1 MANFKKFMVVPYVN
15 KIEKPSDSFIENA
28 DKSMSEIIENSEIAD
43 DLKMKLYHKNL
54 NKFLLKYDP
63 ETYGV
68 TPVLAKL
75 AQNVT
80 NFIERNKSES
90 KSAIKEEM
98 IDPPAK
104 SFKKENNDF
113 VDDMSFYPN
122 DKNYDTNT
130 DNYRLFYETQTP
142 STINKTLFND
152 KISPEI
158 NKIETQEQT
167 NNLIDLYEQNTNPAA
182 STRSKSEATHS
193 SGRFGD
199 KTPTKIHPP
208 VKITIPNQRVQ
219 HSPKQKSVQKGN
231 GRESVPKWATKK
243 FL

>member
-1 MANFKKFMVVPYVN
+1 MVVPYVN

-28 DKSMSEIIENSEIAD
+28 DKGMSDIIENSEIAD
-43 DLKMKLYHKNL
+43 DLKMKLYHQNL

-80 NFIERNKSES
+80 NFLERNTSES
-90 KSAIKEEM
+90 NLATKKET
-98 IDPPAK
+98 IDPPAN

-130 DNYRLFYETQTP
+130 DYYRLFNETP

-152 KISPEI
+152 KVSPEI
-158 NKIETQEQT
+158 KKTETQEQT
-167 NNLIDLYEQNTNPAA
+167 NNLIDFYEQNTNPAA
-182 STRSKSEATHS
+182 NTRSKSEATHS

-199 KTPTKIHPP
+199 KTPIKILPP
-208 VKITIPNQRVQ
+208 VKITYPNQGVQ
-219 HSPKQKSVQKGN
+219 HSHKNKSSQKGN
-231 GRESVPKWATKK
+231 GRESFPKWATKK

>member
-1 MANFKKFMVVPYVN
+1 MVVPYVN

-28 DKSMSEIIENSEIAD
+28 DKSMSDIIENSEMAD

-80 NFIERNKSES
+80 NFLERKTSES
-90 KSAIKEEM
+90 NLAIKKEM
-98 IDPPAK
+98 IDPPAN

-130 DNYRLFYETQTP
+130 DYYRLFNETP

-152 KISPEI
+152 KVSPEI
-158 NKIETQEQT
+158 KKTETQEQT

-199 KTPTKIHPP
+199 KTPIKIQPP
-208 VKITIPNQRVQ
+208 VKITFPNQAVQ
-219 HSPKQKSVQKGN
+219 HSPKKKSLQKGN
-231 GRESVPKWATKK
+231 GRESFPKWATKK